1 MAYKGF
7 GQSPFNSFTYP
18 IQPPDLFLFKQRS
31 LIYTNLSLTPSPSS
45 LLLILYNRPTYS
57 SSIIIACFLT
67 AFGRVTYPVQTSVLP
82 LFKSFLIPIQASVLL
97 PFRSLL
103 TPYQRRPYIYFLFKH
118 VTYLQYS
125 PPTYCIQP
133 SDLPPLW
140 NLYLLLYK
148 PWSYL
153 YTIIRLT
160 LFKMLSYCIQTPYLL
175 CLSTI
180 QSHTYLRTNPVAVLE
195 VRYSGHHFSRLMRA
209 GSLHSHP
216 EHPAYLKRE
225 DWKAALNR
233 TARAQ

>member
-18 IQPPDLFLFKQRS
+18 IQPPDLFPFKQRS

-125 PPTYCIQP
+125 PTTFRLTPPLKSLLTSIQALVLSLYNHPTY
-133 SDLPPLW
+133 S
-140 NLYLLLYK
+140 
-148 PWSYL
+148 
-153 YTIIRLT
+153 
-160 LFKMLSYCIQTPYLL
+160 F
-175 CLSTI
+175 
-180 QSHTYLRTNPVAVLE
+180 
-195 VRYSGHHFSRLMRA
+195 
-209 GSLHSHP
+209 
-216 EHPAYLKRE
+216 
-225 DWKAALNR
+225 
-233 TARAQ
+233 

>member
-133 SDLPPLW
+133 SDLPPPFEIFTYFYTSLG
-140 NLYLLLYK
+140 LIFIQSSDLLFLK
-148 PWSYL
+148 CCL
-153 YTIIRLT
+153 IAFKRLT
-160 LFKMLSYCIQTPYLL
+160 YSAYPQFNHTLTCVQIRWQCWKCDIVDTTFHASCVPGPGTATQ
-175 CLSTI
+175 STLP
-180 QSHTYLRTNPVAVLE
+180 TLRGKTE
-195 VRYSGHHFSRLMRA
+195 RQH
-209 GSLHSHP
+209 
-216 EHPAYLKRE
+216 
-225 DWKAALNR
+225 
-233 TARAQ
+233 

>member
-82 LFKSFLIPIQASVLL
+82 LFKSFFIPIQASVLL

-103 TPYQRRPYIYFLFKH
+103 IPYQRRPYIYYLFKH
-118 VTYLQYS
+118 GTYLQYS
-125 PPTYCIQP
+125 HPTYCIQP
-133 SDLPPLW
+133 PDLPPLRPLLTSIQASVLS
-140 NLYLLLYK
+140 LYNR
-148 PWSYL
+148 P
-153 YTIIRLT
+153 
-160 LFKMLSYCIQTPYLL
+160 
-175 CLSTI
+175 
-180 QSHTYLRTNPVAVLE
+180 TY
-195 VRYSGHHFSRLMRA
+195 SF
-209 GSLHSHP
+209 
-216 EHPAYLKRE
+216 
-225 DWKAALNR
+225 
-233 TARAQ
+233 